1 MFWFEKKSYQDFHAD
16 LLAEIN
22 ALPAAQMGNIKF
34 TNSSY
39 NNDACGSIIWEL
51 TDDGENYV
59 QLFAFETKAD
69 AEMELG
75 EYGTQYSVTVC
86 VNGKHDY
93 TSWDGDDREQA
104 MVVAIERV
112 EVMMCRGFLHEGV
125 WILDISK
132 SSNSFDIS
140 VDESV
145 EEYTPT
151 LVKLA
156 LDHKAKT
163 LDALCLFIQN
173 SIGLQD
179 GGNAAMFWSGR
190 EDGLQE
196 LQAQASGLCIKAFD
210 DYVESG
216 HLEKIKPIVGSI
228 PDDILAEYIES
239 EIRYHLG
246 SDDA

>member
-1 MFWFEKKSYQDFHAD
+1 MFWFEKKSYQDFHAN

-22 ALPAAQMGNIKF
+22 ALPAAKDANVKF
-34 TNSSY
+34 TDSSY
-39 NNDACGSIIWEL
+39 QNDECGSVMFDL
-51 TDDGENYV
+51 TTDGENYV
-59 QLFAFETKAD
+59 QLFAFETIED
-69 AEMELG
+69 AKLSLG
-75 EYGTQYSVTVC
+75 ETGEQYGVTVC
-86 VNGKHDY
+86 INGEVQLDGFE
-93 TSWDGDDREQA
+93 TSDRHEAMLYAIQQA
-104 MVVAIERV
+104 DKMGL
-112 EVMMCRGFLHEGV
+112 RGFEHEGV
-125 WILDISK
+125 CILDISEA
-132 SSNSFDIS
+132 SNGFPIS

-156 LDHKAKT
+156 LDHKAKD

-196 LQAQASGLCIKAFD
+196 LQAQASGLCIKEFD

-239 EIRYHLG
+239 EIRFHLG
-246 SDDA
+246 E